1 MPDKIPKQTIPGDK
15 IIFIVEDNE
24 VYAKA
29 LQSFIV
35 SQFPD
40 VKEVKTFSIGEMS
53 LMEMYRNPGIVI
65 MDYFLNSKFSEA
77 HNGLEII
84 EQIKTHN
91 PLTNIIVL
99 SSQSDR
105 NIVLDAISLFDCS
118 YVQKGEEAF
127 NTIEKTIRKLF
138 SRDNTPPAPWN

>member
-1 MPDKIPKQTIPGDK
+1 M
-15 IIFIVEDNE
+15 
-24 VYAKA
+24 YAKA

-35 SQFPD
+35 NQFPD
-40 VKEVKTFSIGEMS
+40 VTEVKIFSIGEMS
-53 LMEMYRNPGIVI
+53 LMELYRKPGIVI

-99 SSQSDR
+99 SSQS
-105 NIVLDAISLFDCS
+105 NSKIVLEAISLFDCT

-127 NTIEKTIRKLF
+127 NKIEQTIKKIF
-138 SRDNTPPAPWN
+138 DRDITPPAPWN